1 MYLKF
6 FLRGIFRY
14 IFIEQPGNLRGEI
27 MEYYFNL
34 KLIIQ
39 GSKNSSGATE
49 KYLFVTFYL
58 AQYFQVLDL
67 GELCFSVKQT
77 NYI

>member
-1 MYLKF
+1 
-6 FLRGIFRY
+6 
-14 IFIEQPGNLRGEI
+14 

-39 GSKNSSGATE
+39 GSKNSLGATE